1 MRVKAI
7 IEYHGGMF
15 EGFQRQTHTANTVTT
30 AIETALHSLGIE
42 EGITGSGRT
51 DAGVHA
57 TGQVIHFDLPPFW
70 SDLRKLRTH
79 LNARLTYIRFKHLT
93 PVSDDFHARFDA
105 QVRIYRYLFTRREP
119 SVFEAPF
126 VAHITAENMEALS
139 RALRRFEGTH
149 DFGFF
154 KKTGSETADDIRT
167 VYRTRLERIGRY
179 QAVYFEADG
188 FLRAQVRMMLQAAFD
203 VAAGRLTPGQ
213 LDEQLTLHRRH
224 TTRLAPPQGL
234 YLARVIYGV
243 RS

>member
-1 MRVKAI
+1 LRVKAV

-15 EGFQRQTHTANTVTT
+15 EGFQRQTHTTNTITT
-30 AIETALHSLGIE
+30 AIETALRSLGIE
-42 EGITGSGRT
+42 TAIVGSGRT

-57 TGQVIHFDLPPFW
+57 TGQVIHFDLPSFW

-79 LNARLTYIRFKHLT
+79 LNARLAHIRFKHLI
-93 PVSDDFHARFDA
+93 PVPDDFHARFDA
-105 QVRIYRYLFTRREP
+105 RRRIYRYLFTPREP
-119 SVFEAPF
+119 SVFETPF

-139 RALRRFEGTH
+139 RALQRFEGTH

-154 KKTGSETADDIRT
+154 KKTGSETANDIRT
-167 VYRTRLERIGRY
+167 IYRTRLERIGRY
-179 QAVYFEADG
+179 HAVYFEADG

-203 VAAGRLTPGQ
+203 VADGRLTPEQ

-234 YLARVIYGV
+234 YLARVIY
-243 RS
+243 S